1 MLLVLT
7 PESPQIVNTGVELL
21 QLTVV
26 ISRPPIRVFVYN
38 SWETPDAQATPR
50 IPYLFD
56 RECLPADKQ
65 LDDPAPPLSGAGE
78 L

>member
-7 PESPQIVNTGVELL
+7 PESAQVMNTGDELL
-21 QLTVV
+21 QLMVV
-26 ISRPPIRVFVYN
+26 ISRPPIQVFVYE
-38 SWETPDAQATPR
+38 SWEMPDAQAAAR

-56 RECLPADKQ
+56 RECLVADTP
-65 LDDPAPPLSGAGE
+65 LGDAPRLSAAE

>member
-1 MLLVLT
+1 
-7 PESPQIVNTGVELL
+7 VNTGVELL

-26 ISRPPIRVFVYN
+26 ISRPPIRVFVYD

-56 RECLPADKQ
+56 RECLAADNKQ
-65 LDDPAPPLSGAGE
+65 LDGPVPPLSGEGE